1 MKVRNPFDINP
12 GADDEAHLLC
22 TEAMA
27 AEPEVDAVVVGLD
40 PTSPMV
46 RSLQK
51 SARPGFDID
60 SPESIVQTL
69 PVLVASCPK
78 PIVAFIDGGA
88 LFDPMADKL
97 MAQGVCILRSS
108 ERATRALVRY
118 TEARLRAAR
127 LRG

>member
-22 TEAMA
+22 AEAIV
-27 AEPEVDAVVVGLD
+27 AEPEVDSVVVGLD

-60 SPESIVQTL
+60 RPDSIVQTL
-69 PVLVASCPK
+69 PTLVASYAK
-78 PIVAFIDGGA
+78 PIVAFID
-88 LFDPMADKL
+88 
-97 MAQGVCILRSS
+97 
-108 ERATRALVRY
+108 
-118 TEARLRAAR
+118 
-127 LRG
+127 

>member
-1 MKVRNPFDINP
+1 
-12 GADDEAHLLC
+12 
-22 TEAMA
+22 MA
-27 AEPEVDAVVVGLD
+27 TAPEVDSVVAGLD
-40 PTSPMV
+40 PTSPVV

-51 SARPGFDID
+51 SARPGYDID

-69 PVLVASCPK
+69 PALVASCVK

-97 MAQGVCILRSS
+97 MAKGVCIFRSS

-127 LRG
+127 LRGEATAG